1 MMVNMNGLPYGTLR
15 NIQKAI
21 EQFDV
26 PVKSAGNYLLK
37 LQEVFTPGH
46 TRQIHVL
53 PNLGKAHLATLLSIN
68 VCLTNTVGRL

>member
-1 MMVNMNGLPYGTLR
+1 MMVNMNGLPYGTWR

-53 PNLGKAHLATLLSIN
+53 PKLGEGSLGTLLSIN

>member
-1 MMVNMNGLPYGTLR
+1 MMVNMNGLSYGTWR

-37 LQEVFTPGH
+37 LQQVFTPGH
-46 TRQIHVL
+46 TRQDRKSV
-53 PNLGKAHLATLLSIN
+53 
-68 VCLTNTVGRL
+68 V

>member
-1 MMVNMNGLPYGTLR
+1 MMVNMNGLSYRTWR

-26 PVKSAGNYLLK
+26 PMKSSG
-37 LQEVFTPGH
+37 
-46 TRQIHVL
+46 
-53 PNLGKAHLATLLSIN
+53 NLGKAHLATLLSIN